1 MIDPALIFELFF
13 LICKNKNRIVS
24 AMIHEFSPHPPFF
37 FLGYGPVVPGCLCKR
52 HRGVMEGQSC
62 SAWETEV
69 NSRAAP
75 HQRLYK
81 MEWAAAEA

>member
-1 MIDPALIFELFF
+1 M
-13 LICKNKNRIVS
+13 VS

-37 FLGYGPVVPGCLCKR
+37 GGGVGGYGLVVPCCLCKR

-81 MEWAAAEA
+81 MEWAAAAEA